1 MSDTAS
7 ASGSSTQLVHVGT
20 PPANN
25 NLESLCNNQQVK
37 TFLIAFHNFDGTQ
50 DGHNLRSESIP
61 AFGRKW
67 SILVSKYGANFI
79 IVFYLDY
86 TGPLDPMTV
95 RLEVGTWY
103 PERANMGRSKLKSLT
118 YSFGH
123 QNRSLRWDHLER
135 RSDFELVDGA
145 LVLKVVMS
153 ADQPRAN
160 SSPVSNEFIPA
171 NPFLGNVLKEYGNE
185 ETSDVTIEVG
195 GEAEETG
202 TGRRKRA
209 KRARTDSTAFH
220 VHQFVLRC
228 NAPTLAEMCKP
239 RNEPVQINGV
249 SPETFRHLL
258 YYCYGGKISDE
269 DLQESAK
276 EIIDAADRF
285 GVANLKLEAEACLV
299 QSMSFTLDNI
309 LDNLLYADSKNCALL
324 LEKAMDFVVQ
334 KRFDIIGKISL
345 DNLPGTMM
353 NDLLTAMTQGPSEKD
368 KPDDIE
374 FMRVSELRKQLHAK
388 GLCVDGS
395 RKAMIALLKE
405 NS

>member
-1 MSDTAS
+1 M
-7 ASGSSTQLVHVGT
+7 Q
-20 PPANN
+20 
-25 NLESLCNNQQVK
+25 
-37 TFLIAFHNFDGTQ
+37 
-50 DGHNLRSESIP
+50 
-61 AFGRKW
+61 
-67 SILVSKYGANFI
+67 
-79 IVFYLDY
+79 
-86 TGPLDPMTV
+86 
-95 RLEVGTWY
+95 
-103 PERANMGRSKLKSLT
+103 RA
-118 YSFGH
+118 H
-123 QNRSLRWDHLER
+123 PR
-135 RSDFELVDGA
+135 R
-145 LVLKVVMS
+145 
-153 ADQPRAN
+153 
-160 SSPVSNEFIPA
+160 
-171 NPFLGNVLKEYGNE
+171 
-185 ETSDVTIEVG
+185 DV
-195 GEAEETG
+195 
-202 TGRRKRA
+202 
-209 KRARTDSTAFH
+209 
-220 VHQFVLRC
+220 
-228 NAPTLAEMCKP
+228 KP

-299 QSMSFTLDNI
+299 QSMSFTLENI
-309 LDNLLYADSKNCALL
+309 IDNLLYADSKNCALL